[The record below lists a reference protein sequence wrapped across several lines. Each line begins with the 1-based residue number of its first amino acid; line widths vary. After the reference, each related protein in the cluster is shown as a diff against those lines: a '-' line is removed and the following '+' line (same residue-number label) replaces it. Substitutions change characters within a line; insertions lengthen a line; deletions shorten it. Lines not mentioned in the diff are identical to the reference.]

1 MEMVEMK
8 KAVVLLGPPGSGKT
22 SLAERLLG
30 YLDGKII
37 ATGPLLKDKAKEKSG
52 EGKKV
57 KNHLDKGELVPTEL
71 VKKTIVQYLEEKG
84 APWLLFDGF
93 PRHKDQIE
101 PLFSMGERMA
111 YRLVAVF
118 YLELPRS
125 VAFER
130 ITGRRVCPD
139 CGAVYNIH
147 DRPPSRPG
155 VCDRCGGE
163 LIQRKD
169 DRPEVAKERMEE
181 FQRNTVPV
189 ITFFQREYPGKTI
202 RLAGEKRLSRIVPS
216 VLSFLNKKKEE
227 K

>member
-1 MEMVEMK
+1 MK

-37 ATGPLLKDKAKEKSG
+37 ATGPLLKDKAKEKSE
-52 EGKKV
+52 EGQKV

-71 VKKTIVQYLEEKG
+71 VKETIVQYLKKNG

-101 PLFSMGERMA
+101 PFFAMGERMA
-111 YRLVAVF
+111 YRLEAVF

-155 VCDRCGGE
+155 VCDQCGGE

-189 ITFFQREYPGKTI
+189 ITFFQREYPGKTFQVE
-202 RLAGEKRLSRIVPS
+202 GEKRLSRIVPS
-216 VLSFLNKKKEE
+216 VLSILHGKKEE
-227 K
+227 R